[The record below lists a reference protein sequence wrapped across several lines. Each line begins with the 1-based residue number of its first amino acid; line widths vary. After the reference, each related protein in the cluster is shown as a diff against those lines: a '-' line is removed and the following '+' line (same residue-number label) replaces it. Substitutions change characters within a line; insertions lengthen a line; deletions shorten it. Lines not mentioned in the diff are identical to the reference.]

1 MTAAVPPL
9 TDERRQL
16 HKTCAFVAEWADTIH
31 DYATDLLTRDRTEI
45 DRDSLADMRV
55 KDIERYLTELDA
67 IEAGANSAVA
77 GTSYVDSGDRLY
89 RELVSVA
96 ADAKYLAHLIRAAV
110 QL

>member
-1 MTAAVPPL
+1 MIAAVPPL

-16 HKTCAFVAEWADTIH
+16 HKTFALIAEWADTIH
-31 DYATDLLTRDRTEI
+31 DYATDLLTHDRTEI
-45 DRDSLADMRV
+45 DREYLADMRV

-89 RELVSVA
+89 RDLVNVA